1 MILYFLKTIIIL
13 GIFYMLYLFFLKN
26 NKTFKWNRIY
36 LLASSVLA
44 LLLPFLNNISL
55 VKKTLIA
62 QPNQPIAI
70 TLDTINIYASNIQ
83 TKELDFA
90 KIVIGIYAVGFIWG
104 LLRMIL
110 GFIVIKRIKESSRL
124 EKVENDLIY
133 FNKNIE
139 SPFSFNSNIYIPD
152 SFRNTEVLKIILKHE
167 QAHVQLKHS
176 RDKIYFSILQALC
189 WFNPFIYFYH
199 KEIELVHEFEAD
211 EFSTQE
217 FATDDYV
224 ENLLK
229 TIQYT
234 QTPTLLAHHFFHH
247 PLKTRITML
256 YTKSKN
262 ALVQKATVI
271 VTGIII
277 CSTLL
282 IIQSY
287 GQKKNTKNDYKY
299 KIVRN
304 SSDTVLVEDP
314 ITKEMKT
321 MIVQKVVSDTIIY
334 ESVEVEPKFACGKMN
349 LQDFIKDN
357 LDYPKECIE
366 KKIEGKV
373 IMSFVIGKDGFIES
387 YGEENVVDERLIKAA
402 KNLIN
407 SFPKWTPAKIN
418 GKPVSIEM
426 KLPIVFKL

>member
-1 MILYFLKTIIIL
+1 
-13 GIFYMLYLFFLKN
+13 
-26 NKTFKWNRIY
+26 
-36 LLASSVLA
+36 
-44 LLLPFLNNISL
+44 
-55 VKKTLIA
+55 
-62 QPNQPIAI
+62 
-70 TLDTINIYASNIQ
+70 
-83 TKELDFA
+83 
-90 KIVIGIYAVGFIWG
+90 
-104 LLRMIL
+104 
-110 GFIVIKRIKESSRL
+110 
-124 EKVENDLIY
+124 
-133 FNKNIE
+133 
-139 SPFSFNSNIYIPD
+139 
-152 SFRNTEVLKIILKHE
+152 
-167 QAHVQLKHS
+167 
-176 RDKIYFSILQALC
+176 
-189 WFNPFIYFYH
+189 
-199 KEIELVHEFEAD
+199 
-211 EFSTQE
+211 
-217 FATDDYV
+217 
-224 ENLLK
+224 
-229 TIQYT
+229 
-234 QTPTLLAHHFFHH
+234 
-247 PLKTRITML
+247 
-256 YTKSKN
+256 
-262 ALVQKATVI
+262 
-271 VTGIII
+271 
-277 CSTLL
+277 L

-387 YGEENVVDERLIKAA
+387 YGEEN
-402 KNLIN
+402 LIN